1 MGLVIY
7 YVWMTIDRNVVERK
21 LLGALR
27 NDLEARVHD
36 SENIRISPLKY
47 AFRVSTIVKNSCS
60 QQTYMR

>member
-1 MGLVIY
+1 
-7 YVWMTIDRNVVERK
+7 MTIDRNVVERK
-21 LLGALR
+21 LLQSINSLGALR

>member
-1 MGLVIY
+1 
-7 YVWMTIDRNVVERK
+7 MTIDRNVVKRK

-36 SENIRISPLKY
+36 GENIRISPLKY